1 MINASIVLKLECI
14 CYIVVFL
21 LVVEKHSILYKSLL
35 TCLMLYNKHSLHF
48 NLKITRD

>member
-35 TCLMLYNKHSLHF
+35 TIQCYIINTFYIL
-48 NLKITRD
+48 T